1 MKAKNFGYRSTVV
14 ILVLFIV
21 LSTILAAK
29 GDIGGGPGDAITPY
43 VPDKGITVQQI
54 VIIKNSSNGARKV
67 ADLKLKGT
75 HVTQYGEKVGL
86 MYVVDQNVIGEP
98 SFKFR
103 GVSESGDNGTT
114 DIDFSEVRSF
124 TLLRIDKRLF
134 RRDRALL
141 EIVKFPNI
149 LPEDL
154 LSQKPSYSELLE
166 GDYTQRVRLW
176 VILESERNG
185 ELCLVGKKLYERDQY
200 QVLARLR
207 DIEPNSEVI
216 LGYGDA
222 RVEGI
227 ANPVPTIWWATHS
240 VIEDERYPYRRYF
253 ER

>member
-21 LSTILAAK
+21 LSTILAAR

-43 VPDKGITVQQI
+43 VPDRGITVQEI
-54 VIIKNSSNGARKV
+54 VTSKNSSNGARTV

-75 HVTQYGEKVGL
+75 HVTEYGEQVGL
-86 MYVVDQNVIGEP
+86 MYVVGESVSGEP
-98 SFKFR
+98 FFKFS

-134 RRDRALL
+134 RRNRALL

-149 LPEDL
+149 LPQNL
-154 LSQKPSYSELLE
+154 LSQELSYSQLLE

-176 VILESERNG
+176 VILEREGNG
-185 ELCLVGKKLYERDQY
+185 ELCLVGKKLYERDRY

-240 VIEDERYPYRRYF
+240 VIEDERYPYKRYF
-253 ER
+253 LR

>member
-1 MKAKNFGYRSTVV
+1 MKVKNFGYRSTV
-14 ILVLFIV
+14 LVLVLVIV
-21 LSTILAAK
+21 LSTTLAAK
-29 GDIGGGPGDAITPY
+29 GGIGRGPGDPITPY
-43 VPDKGITVQQI
+43 VPNERITVEEI
-54 VIIKNSSNGARKV
+54 DIIKNESNDARTV

-86 MYVVDQNVIGEP
+86 MYVVDKNVIGEP
-98 SFKFR
+98 SFKFS
-103 GVSESGDNGTT
+103 GVSESGDSGTT
-114 DIDFSEVRSF
+114 DIDFSEVKSF

-149 LPEDL
+149 LPQDL
-154 LSQKPSYSELLE
+154 LSQRPSYSELLE
-166 GDYTQRVRLW
+166 GNYTQRVRFW

-200 QVLARLR
+200 QVLVRLR

-240 VIEDERYPYRRYF
+240 VIEDESYPYRRYF
-253 ER
+253 LR